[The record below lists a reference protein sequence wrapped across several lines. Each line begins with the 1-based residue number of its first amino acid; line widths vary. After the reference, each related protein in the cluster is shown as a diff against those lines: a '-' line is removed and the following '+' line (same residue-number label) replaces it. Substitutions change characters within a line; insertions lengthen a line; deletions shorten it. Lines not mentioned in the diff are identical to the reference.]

1 MEVDLTVNPDVGA
14 TMWGVSQARG
24 QFFELTGVRDALNVL
39 DVEDVGTFLC
49 PGQDILPALE
59 GGGAS
64 HWISARGGDR
74 KKVIEALGS
83 ASEKVRL
90 AVQ

>member
-1 MEVDLTVNPDVGA
+1 MPE
-14 TMWGVSQARG
+14 R
-24 QFFELTGVRDALNVL
+24 EALNVL

-49 PGQDILPALE
+49 PGQDILPIHQ
-59 GGGAS
+59 GGRAS

-74 KKVIEALGS
+74 QKVLEALGS

-90 AVQ
+90 AVE